1 MAELIQNGVPSDISA
16 LQGWNAFKTS
26 VKTDSTYGYVYAI
39 ESTGF
44 MNQFV
49 TVGEV
54 LNSCAV
60 SIEFRN
66 AGADAEGTI
75 TIQTAEGENINAMFL
90 LSGTDGYQTLKYDI
104 ATPSETRITSLAFEV
119 RNTTGTQLNIA
130 GISIQA
136 TIESTMSVEDMSDF
150 MQKCIMF
157 GLDVMKPDVR

>member
-1 MAELIQNGVPSDISA
+1 MAELIQNGVPSDLGA
-16 LQGWNAFKTS
+16 LQGWNAFKTTI
-26 VKTDSTYGYVYAI
+26 KTDRTYGYVFAI
-39 ESTGF
+39 EPTGF

-49 TVGEV
+49 NIGEV

-66 AGADAEGTI
+66 AGVDAEGTI
-75 TIQTAEGENINAMFL
+75 VIQTAEGENINSMFL

-136 TIESTMSVEDMSDF
+136 TIVTEVSAADMNDF
-150 MQKCIMF
+150 MQNCIMF
-157 GLDVMKPDVR
+157 GIDAMKPDVR